1 MIIVQSFLI
10 FSHVSWQLSSLILGF
25 CFFNI
30 CLDFTFTN
38 CSNYYQYWMFV
49 LCVNLGGF
57 ELYRHFQYWSE
68 FLTLICLAFE
78 NIVGILSW
86 KVCCIWAFWLNATI
100 LQTYCF
106 NLLNSYKKE
115 FHIICGGFY
124 GSPIEV
130 WWCLSRALFYFP
142 TFYKFGWLLFI
153 LGWLYCL
160 LLF

>member
-1 MIIVQSFLI
+1 MLFL
-10 FSHVSWQLSSLILGF
+10 QYLS
-25 CFFNI
+25 C
-30 CLDFTFTN
+30 FTF
-38 CSNYYQYWMFV
+38 NYYQNWMFV